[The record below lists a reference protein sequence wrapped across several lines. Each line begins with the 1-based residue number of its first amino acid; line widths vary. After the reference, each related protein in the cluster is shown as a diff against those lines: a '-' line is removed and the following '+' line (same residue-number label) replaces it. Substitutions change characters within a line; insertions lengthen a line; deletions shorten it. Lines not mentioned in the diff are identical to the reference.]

1 MPITYNETGVVYD
14 STIYTWDGERYQ
26 PTVFPV
32 AGIFVAWDD
41 GPYTANPAWTE
52 VTTDVRRFSIHRGR
66 SSDFDQFEA
75 GTAQIT
81 FDNRNRKYDPFYT
94 SGSLYGKLLPRR
106 QVRVVAQIGGV
117 TYEVFRGF
125 IAGWPVTWSE
135 YGKDSTVTVQCFDAL
150 GLMINEQVPTD
161 WFGYYT
167 QSLNPYRWFRCS
179 DAATTQLLRENSNLD
194 TLRQTEPAFSPF
206 FEYQSLGGGLI
217 SHSAYCPSYIN
228 YNYTTASYPQTPVT
242 GNNDFTLSTWAQ
254 FVGPAT
260 PTGFASILF
269 HQYAGRNIN
278 ILYYFKDSGGFTNQ
292 RIYVTTSGFTGA
304 SAQYDVN
311 FGASTSTQMHIV
323 VTYTAATNAVRI
335 YINGV
340 DQTGTATA
348 TATSATW
355 NDRYIVNVQN
365 VAIQELTTFTRVLS
379 TTEITN
385 LYRFGIGQISE
396 TTSARMQ
403 RILDTTS
410 WPAALESFP
419 AAPVGTVA
427 EIGSGNGVIAELQL
441 VADSEGGE
449 MFVSKNGV
457 LTLTARRDVFNA
469 TRSKNVQAT
478 ITDSGAGVRY
488 GSEVEIMY
496 DADNLKNDVTVNFS
510 GDGEV
515 VQTNAV
521 TIAAYGANAATI
533 ETQLDSPTSA
543 TDLATLELGV
553 EGVLV
558 PQVSPL
564 DVSANTAAADW
575 QAILGL
581 ELLDRVN
588 FKRTPTVGNQFSQD
602 ALINAIDHQ
611 VEPGQW
617 RTQLTLSMRYTSPL
631 TLDDSVLG
639 RVDYNYLG

>member
-1 MPITYNETGVVYD
+1 MPITYNETGVTYD
-14 STIYTWDGERYQ
+14 STSYTWEGERYQ
-26 PTVFPV
+26 PSVFPV

-41 GPYTANPAWTE
+41 GPYVANPVWTE
-52 VTTDVRRFSIHRGR
+52 VTTDVRAFQTHRGR

-94 SGSLYGKLLPRR
+94 AGSLYGKLLPRR
-106 QVRVVAQIGGV
+106 QVRVVAQIGGL

-161 WFGYYT
+161 WYQYYI
-167 QSLNPYRWFRCS
+167 QQLVPRRYWKCNDSQ
-179 DAATTQLLRENSNLD
+179 TTQRIRDRSTNTRLSDLIPFG
-194 TLRQTEPAFSPF
+194 PADRF
-206 FEYQSLGGGLI
+206 FEDTPISDGLI
-217 SHSAYCPSYIN
+217 GSSMFMTNSGNSPIITGQTANPVDTTITLWTRYRPGSGSAASFYYSNQGLLISSEYNVSTNVFGIYIDNRTNFRRYSCSAAALPSN
-228 YNYTTASYPQTPVT
+228 TPVFIALRIT
-242 GNNDFTLSTWAQ
+242 ANAG
-254 FVGPAT
+254 GT
-260 PTGFASILF
+260 PTGE
-269 HQYAGRNIN
+269 
-278 ILYYFKDSGGFTNQ
+278 
-292 RIYVTTSGFTGA
+292 
-304 SAQYDVN
+304 
-311 FGASTSTQMHIV
+311 
-323 VTYTAATNAVRI
+323 I
-335 YINGV
+335 YINNVLQSTTTTTGATGGV
-340 DQTGTATA
+340 FLEEFAQFA
-348 TATSATW
+348 
-355 NDRYIVNVQN
+355 NNQQEI
-365 VAIQELTTFTRVLS
+365 AIFDGLLS
-379 TTEITN
+379 TTNMTL
-385 LYRFGIGQISE
+385 LYNIGFARLSE
-396 TTSARMQ
+396 TTSARMD
-403 RILDTTS
+403 RILGTTS

-449 MFVSKNGV
+449 IYVAKNGV
-457 LTLTARRDVFNA
+457 LTMTARRDVFNA

-515 VQTNAV
+515 FATNAV

-575 QAILGL
+575 QAILSL

-588 FKRTPTVGNQFSQD
+588 FRRTPTVGNQFSRD